1 MKSKKT
7 KIIIIIISIF
17 LLIIISLFGLYLHN
31 KKLEKTRKDIEKK
44 FYMDRKID
52 IEVYDTK
59 TISDIFKNENI
70 EIVYE
75 SKIDTTKLGKQSIK
89 IKYKYNKYTFSKIL
103 NVNIVDTT
111 DPKIFAKDSYTFYKG
126 DNKDLVNYI
135 LSGDNYDDEPERK
148 IIGEYDLNKIGT
160 YKLTYYIKDS
170 SGNDNEK
177 DFVLNVKEK
186 KKQNKSTTSYK
197 PKLEKF
203 SNILKKYKN
212 DNTLV
217 GIDVSKWQGNID
229 FKKVK
234 EAGCDFVIIRVGY
247 QAGVGGEL
255 YLDKYFNSNIKK
267 AKESGLKI
275 GVYLY
280 TYAKDTKDAENQAK
294 WVLKQVGDT
303 PIDFGIS
310 YDWESWNNFNELNNS
325 FYTFNK
331 VADSFFDYL
340 EKRGYKTMLYSSKYY
355 LENIW
360 GEVNHDVWLA
370 HYTSETNYK
379 GKYKMWQRMSTGKI
393 DGIDGAVD
401 IDIYYK

>member
-7 KIIIIIISIF
+7 IIIIIVFSIF
-17 LLIIISLFGLYLHN
+17 LLIIISLLVLYLYN

-44 FYMDRKID
+44 FYMDRRID
-52 IEVYDTK
+52 IEVYDSK
-59 TISDIFKNENI
+59 TISDVFRNEDI
-70 EIVYE
+70 QIIYE
-75 SKIDTTKLGKQSIK
+75 DKIDTTKLGIKNVK
-89 IKYKYNKYTFSKIL
+89 IKYKYNKYTFSKKIK
-103 NVNIVDTT
+103 VNIVDTT
-111 DPKIFAKDSYTFYKG
+111 EPKIFAKDSYTFYKG
-126 DNKDLVNYI
+126 DNKNLVNYI

-186 KKQNKSTTSYK
+186 KKQSKSSTSYK
-197 PKLEKF
+197 PKLENF

-212 DNTLV
+212 NNTLV

-234 EAGCDFVIIRVGY
+234 KAGCDFVIIRVGY
-247 QAGVGGEL
+247 QNGIGGEL
-255 YLDKYFNSNIKK
+255 YLDKYFNSNIKN

-294 WVLKQVGDT
+294 WILDNIGDYDV
-303 PIDFGIS
+303 DFGIS
-310 YDWESWNNFNELNNS
+310 YDWESWNNFNELNAS

-360 GEVNHDVWLA
+360 GEVDHDVWLA
-370 HYTSETNYK
+370 HYTTETDYK